1 MIKLIEKLSSING
14 VSGDENAVSSFI
26 INEIKDHCEYKI
38 DALGNIIAFKK
49 GIKKANHT
57 LMVCAHT
64 DEVGFIITNITDK
77 GYLKFANVGGI
88 CDGALFGKRVVI
100 GDKKIY
106 GVIGSKPIH
115 FLKKEQE
122 NKFPETDSLY
132 IDIGAK
138 SKEEASEYVTLGD
151 RATFDSDFVEFGDGF
166 IKAKALDDRAGC
178 AVMIKM
184 IQSPLEYDTYF
195 VFSTQEEVGARGA
208 TVATYNVNPDLAIVL
223 EATTAADIAGVD
235 SDDEVCRLKNGP
247 VISFMD
253 RGTVYD
259 RELFAF
265 ALETA
270 NKNNI
275 KAQVKTKV
283 AGGNDSQ
290 VVHKSRNGV
299 RTVSVSM
306 PCRYLHSASCVLDK
320 SDIYATFE
328 LASKLSEEL
337 QKR

>member
-1 MIKLIEKLSSING
+1 MIKLIEKLSTFNG
-14 VSGDENAVSSFI
+14 VSGDENLIANAI
-26 INEIKDHCEYKI
+26 IDEIKDFCEYKI

-49 GIKKANHT
+49 GSKKANHT
-57 LMVCAHT
+57 LMVCAHM
-64 DEVGFIITNITDK
+64 DEVGFIVTNVTEK

-88 CDGALFGKRVVI
+88 CSGALFGKRVVF
-100 GDKKIY
+100 GDKKVY
-106 GVIGSKPIH
+106 GVIGSKPVH
-115 FLKKEQE
+115 FLKKDQE
-122 NKFPETDSLY
+122 TKFPETDSLY

-138 SKEEASEYVTLGD
+138 SKEEALKVVSLGD
-151 RATFDSDFVEFGDGF
+151 RATFDSDFVEFGDGL

-184 IQSPLEYDTYF
+184 IQSKLEYDTYF
-195 VFSTQEEVGARGA
+195 VFTTQEEVGARGA
-208 TVATYNVNPDLAIVL
+208 TVATFSVNPDFAIVL

-235 SDDEVCRLKNGP
+235 KYDEVCKLKYGP

-259 RELFAF
+259 RELFAL

-270 NKNNI
+270 SKNNI

-290 VVHKSRNGV
+290 VVHKSRGGV
-299 RTVSVSM
+299 RTVSMSM

-320 SDIYATFE
+320 SDIHSTFE
-328 LASKLSEEL
+328 LAMKLSEEL
-337 QKR
+337 QKQ

>member
-1 MIKLIEKLSSING
+1 MIKLVEKLSTLNG
-14 VSGDENAVSSFI
+14 VSGDESIVANAI
-26 INEIKDHCEYKI
+26 IEEIKDFCEYKI

-49 GIKKANHT
+49 GTKKSNHT
-57 LMVCAHT
+57 LMICAHM
-64 DEVGFIITNITDK
+64 DEVGFIVTNITEK

-88 CDGALFGKRVVI
+88 CDGALFGKRVVF
-100 GDKKIY
+100 GDKKVY
-106 GVIGSKPIH
+106 GVIGSKPVH
-115 FLKKEQE
+115 FLKKDQE
-122 NKFPETDSLY
+122 TKFPETDSLY
-132 IDIGAK
+132 IDIGAT
-138 SKEEASEYVTLGD
+138 SKEEALKVVSLGD
-151 RATFDSDFVEFGDGF
+151 RATFDSDFVEFGDGLV
-166 IKAKALDDRAGC
+166 KCKALDDRAGC

-184 IQSPLEYDTYF
+184 IQSQLEYDTYF

-208 TVATYNVNPDLAIVL
+208 TVATYNVNPDFAIVL

-235 SDDEVCRLKNGP
+235 TDDEVCKLKNGP

-259 RELFAF
+259 RELFTL

-270 NKNNI
+270 SKNNI

-290 VVHKSRNGV
+290 VVHKSRAGV
-299 RTVSVSM
+299 RTVAISM

-320 SDIYATFE
+320 SDIHSTFD
-328 LASKLSEEL
+328 LAIKLSEEL
-337 QKR
+337 QEL

>member
-1 MIKLIEKLSSING
+1 MIKLIERLSNLNG
-14 VSGDENAVSSFI
+14 VSGDESFVANAI
-26 INEIKDHCEYKI
+26 IEEIKNFCEYRI

-57 LMVCAHT
+57 LMVCAHM
-64 DEVGFIITNITDK
+64 DEVGFIVTNVTEK

-88 CDGALFGKRVVI
+88 CGGALFGKRVVF
-100 GDKKIY
+100 GDKKVY
-106 GVIGSKPIH
+106 GVIGSKPVH
-115 FLKKEQE
+115 FLKKDQE
-122 NKFPETDSLY
+122 TKFPETDSLY

-138 SKEEASEYVTLGD
+138 SKEDALKVVSLGD
-151 RATFDSDFVEFGDGF
+151 RATFDSEFLEFGDGL
-166 IKAKALDDRAGC
+166 IKGKALDDRAGC

-184 IQSPLEYDTYF
+184 IQSELEYDTYF

-208 TVATYNVNPDLAIVL
+208 TVATFSVNPDFAIVL

-235 SDDEVCRLKNGP
+235 TDEEVCKLKNGP

-259 RELFAF
+259 RELFAL

-270 NKNNI
+270 SKNNI

-299 RTVSVSM
+299 RTVSMSM

-320 SDIYATFE
+320 SDIHSTFK
-328 LASKLSEEL
+328 LAMKLSEEL
-337 QKR
+337 QKQ

>member
-1 MIKLIEKLSSING
+1 MIKLIEKLSTLNG
-14 VSGDENAVSSFI
+14 VSGDESVVANAI
-26 INEIKDHCEYKI
+26 IEEIKDFCEYKI

-49 GIKKANHT
+49 GAKKANHT
-57 LMVCAHT
+57 LMICAHM
-64 DEVGFIITNITDK
+64 DEVGFIVTNVAEK

-88 CDGALFGKRVVI
+88 CGGALFGKRVVF
-100 GDKKIY
+100 GDKKVY
-106 GVIGSKPIH
+106 GVIGSKPVH
-115 FLKKEQE
+115 FLKKDQE
-122 NKFPETDSLY
+122 TKFPETDSLY

-138 SKEEASEYVTLGD
+138 SKEEALKVVSLGD
-151 RATFDSDFVEFGDGF
+151 RATFDSDFVEFGDGL
-166 IKAKALDDRAGC
+166 IKGKALDDRAGC

-184 IQSPLEYDTYF
+184 IQSKLEYDTYF

-208 TVATYNVNPDLAIVL
+208 TVATFSVNPDYAIVL

-235 SDDEVCRLKNGP
+235 TNDEVCKLKNGP

-259 RELFAF
+259 RELFALT
-265 ALETA
+265 LETA
-270 NKNNI
+270 SKNNI

-290 VVHKSRNGV
+290 VVHKSRTGV
-299 RTVSVSM
+299 RTVSMSM

-320 SDIYATFE
+320 SDIHSTFE
-328 LASKLSEEL
+328 LAMKLSEEL
-337 QKR
+337 HKQ